1 MGRKKNNNE
10 NEDLVIEELPFFK
23 NQSTGSN
30 NEFYFYNEVNIE
42 SAFTLNKFITDTEK
56 NHLIQQINLDL
67 PKPPPMKVYINS
79 DGGEIFSAFTCID
92 RMKSCKVPIHTIGEG
107 LVASAATLISIS
119 GKKRF
124 IRKNTVMLVHQLRS
138 WVGGTHENIKDEAK
152 NLEMLSEKIINIY
165 LENTKFDK
173 ETLED
178 MFKHD
183 VYLTSEECI
192 KYGLADAI
200 I

>member
-1 MGRKKNNNE
+1 
-10 NEDLVIEELPFFK
+10 
-23 NQSTGSN
+23 
-30 NEFYFYNEVNIE
+30 
-42 SAFTLNKFITDTEK
+42 
-56 NHLIQQINLDL
+56 
-67 PKPPPMKVYINS
+67 
-79 DGGEIFSAFTCID
+79 
-92 RMKSCKVPIHTIGEG
+92 
-107 LVASAATLISIS
+107 
-119 GKKRF
+119 
-124 IRKNTVMLVHQLRS
+124 LVHQLRS